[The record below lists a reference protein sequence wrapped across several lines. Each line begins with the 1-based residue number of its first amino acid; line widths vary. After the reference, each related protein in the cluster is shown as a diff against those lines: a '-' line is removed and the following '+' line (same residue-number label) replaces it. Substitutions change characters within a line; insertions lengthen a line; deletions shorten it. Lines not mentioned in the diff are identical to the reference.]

1 MDDKTKSIVA
11 HITLIGWIIA
21 LVMNQSDKGP
31 NTSFYLRQNL
41 GLMILAVAGS
51 VLGMLTLPIIST
63 IIGIGVLILWII
75 SLVGSPSLHMF
86 GLLAGRALV
95 ADPVQDGLEHG

>member
-51 VLGMLTLPIIST
+51 ILGILIYPLIST
-63 IIGIGVLILWII
+63 IVGIAVLILWILSLLGSFSGEQKQSPVVGDMFQSWFKGI
-75 SLVGSPSLHMF
+75 S
-86 GLLAGRALV
+86 
-95 ADPVQDGLEHG
+95 

>member
-41 GLMILAVAGS
+41 GLMIIAIAGS
-51 VLGMLTLPIIST
+51 ILGMLIYPLIST
-63 IIGIGVLILWII
+63 IVGIAVVILWILSLLGALSGEQKLTPVVGDMFQSWFKGI
-75 SLVGSPSLHMF
+75 S
-86 GLLAGRALV
+86 
-95 ADPVQDGLEHG
+95 

>member
-21 LVMNQSDKGP
+21 LVMNQSDKGA

-41 GLMILAVAGS
+41 GLWLLAIAGT
-51 VLGMLTLPIIST
+51 VLGMLTLSIIST
-63 IIGIGVLILWII
+63 IISVAVLVLWVI
-75 SLVGSPSLHMF
+75 SLLGTLSGEQKATPVVGDMLQSWFKSIS
-86 GLLAGRALV
+86 
-95 ADPVQDGLEHG
+95 

>member
-21 LVMNQSDKGP
+21 LVMNQSEKGA

-41 GLMILAVAGS
+41 GLMIIAIVGS
-51 VLGMLTLPIIST
+51 IIGMITIPVIST
-63 IIGIGVLILWII
+63 VISICVLVLWILSLIGSLSGEQKASPVVGDMFQQWFKGI
-75 SLVGSPSLHMF
+75 S
-86 GLLAGRALV
+86 
-95 ADPVQDGLEHG
+95 

>member
-21 LVMNQSDKGP
+21 LVMNQTDKGP

-41 GLMILAVAGS
+41 GLMIVAIAGS
-51 VLGMLTLPIIST
+51 IIGMLTLSVIST
-63 IIGIGVLILWII
+63 IISVAVLILWILSLIGALGGTQKATPVLGDMFQQWFKAI
-75 SLVGSPSLHMF
+75 S
-86 GLLAGRALV
+86 
-95 ADPVQDGLEHG
+95 

>member
-41 GLMILAVAGS
+41 GLMILALAGS
-51 VLGMLTLPIIST
+51 ILGIAIYPLIST
-63 IIGIGVLILWII
+63 IIGVAVLILWILSLIGSLSGEQKLTPVFGDMFQSWFKGI
-75 SLVGSPSLHMF
+75 S
-86 GLLAGRALV
+86 
-95 ADPVQDGLEHG
+95 

>member
-11 HITLIGWIIA
+11 HLTFIGWIIA

-41 GLMILAVAGS
+41 GLWLIAIAGS
-51 VLGMLTLPIIST
+51 LLGMLTINIIGTIIS
-63 IIGIGVLILWII
+63 IAILVLWVL
-75 SLVGSPSLHMF
+75 SLLGALSGEQKPSPVVGDMF
-86 GLLAGRALV
+86 QQWFKGLS
-95 ADPVQDGLEHG
+95 

>member
-41 GLMILAVAGS
+41 GLWILAIVGS
-51 VLGMLTLPIIST
+51 ILGMLILPILST
-63 IIGIGVLILWII
+63 IVGVCVLILWII
-75 SLVGSPSLHMF
+75 SLIGSLSGEQKATPIVGDMF
-86 GLLAGRALV
+86 QSWFKGIS
-95 ADPVQDGLEHG
+95 